1 MHFEPPLQGPEP
13 GPVDDQHRQEAE
25 QEGGEDQDRQLRIGF
40 EPAPQLDGDGVP
52 VDARE
57 QHEDHRERDPEQ
69 GFQELHATLPG
80 GSRLS
85 PTKSPPRPEGLSRP
99 LTLPLFPPL
108 SHDPTPP
115 PATERRSAAPAPRRR
130 PRRRPR

>member
-1 MHFEPPLQGPEP
+1 MIRRPPRSTRTDTLFPYTTL
-13 GPVDDQHRQEAE
+13 VRS
-25 QEGGEDQDRQLRIGF
+25 QDRQLRLGF

-85 PTKSPPRPEGLSRP
+85 PTKSPARPEGLSRP
-99 LTLPLFPPL
+99 LTLPPFRRL
-108 SHDPTPP
+108 SHDP
-115 PATERRSAAPAPRRR
+115 AQIGRASCRERVCQYV
-130 PRRRPR
+130 